1 MRLIVTEKN
10 NSAKKISEILSG
22 GTAKEDSSYKT
33 PFYTWEGSDGPQMTI
48 GLKGHVLNPAFPEAY
63 SNWQQTNP
71 RDLVDAELIKEP
83 TDKNVV
89 RALKKVAKDADDLV
103 IATDFDREG
112 ELIGLEALHQ
122 VLESNPELAT
132 LEINGEGGATGS
144 VVKRARYSALTKD
157 EIERAFSNLD
167 VLSYPLANAGAAR
180 QDMDLIW
187 GAALTRAVSTAT
199 RRFGS
204 NFLSVGRVQSPT
216 LGLIVQRELER
227 RAHEPVPFWE
237 VHATFG
243 HPEGSFVAEHTTDKF
258 WEEKEAKAA
267 VANSRTPGTVKE
279 ITAKKNTRKPPTPL
293 NTTAFTTDA
302 SSRLGITPSRA
313 MRIAEDLYMD
323 GYISY
328 PRTDNTVY
336 PKSINVKELV
346 RDLVG
351 IQDFKAAEFL
361 LDGRSLEATRGKKE
375 TTDHPPI
382 YPTQAVNPHRLEAR
396 SEAHRKVYELVA
408 RRFLA
413 TFSPP
418 MISESTRANI
428 ETARGSQST
437 ETASGDSDVGE
448 NGETYFVRGSV
459 VVDPGYAAIYT
470 YARSADT
477 EIPKLEEGQELALED
492 VEMEGKETP
501 PPPRISQGKLI
512 EMMEERGLG
521 TKATRADTIQ
531 KLYDRGY
538 VFANPPEPSETGIA
552 MCKAFEHYVPRMATP
567 DMTAEMEAEMDQ
579 IAAGEMTKDQVLSDS
594 RDMLRSAFDEMGDD
608 VKTDDEDSKWRKFAR
623 EIWAGMDQDRILG
636 PCIVC
641 QEAGRKQEDGS
652 PNMLRIIKARKSGKR
667 FVGCQGWDGD
677 NPDSPDSCDQTF
689 PLPQRVRGLYKIEE
703 VCSVCGRTPRLQVIP
718 WRGRPWKLCLNDE
731 CPSMAEMKRR
741 RAEREAAKAAK
752 EAAEAAEQ
760 DGKTENGDAIDPKE
774 AAKEA
779 EKIAGQAS
787 ATKVKRARNGRSGA
801 KTGNAAKAKNGTR
814 SRAKSGNGAKGKS
827 ARSKPPAKS

>member
-10 NSAKKISEILSG
+10 NSAKKIADILSG
-22 GTAKEDSSYKT
+22 GTAKEGSSFKT
-33 PFYTWEGSDGPQMTI
+33 PYYEWSDEGGEQMTI
-48 GLKGHVLNPAFPEAY
+48 GLKGHVLNPAFPESY
-63 SNWQQTNP
+63 SNWQKTNP
-71 RDLVDAELIKEP
+71 RDLIDAELIKEP

-89 RALKKVAKDADDLV
+89 RALKKVAKDADDII
-103 IATDFDREG
+103 IATDYDREG
-112 ELIGLEALHQ
+112 ELIGLEALHE
-122 VLESNPELAT
+122 VLESNPKLAD
-132 LEINGEGGATGS
+132 LEMNGGNGGASGS
-144 VVKRARYSALTKD
+144 PVKRARYSALTKD

-167 VLSYPLANAGAAR
+167 ELSYPLANAGAAR

-237 VHATFG
+237 VTASFG
-243 HPEGSFVAEHTTDKF
+243 HPDGNFVAEHTTDKF
-258 WEEKEAKAA
+258 WDEAEAKAA
-267 VANSRTPGTVKE
+267 VENSKTPGTVKE
-279 ITAKKNTRKPPTPL
+279 ISARKNNRKPPTPL

-336 PKSINVKELV
+336 PKSIDTKELIQQ
-346 RDLVG
+346 LVG
-351 IQDFKAAEFL
+351 VEDFKAAEFL

-382 YPTQAVNPHRLEAR
+382 YPTQAVNPMRLEAR
-396 SEAHRKVYELVA
+396 SEAHRRVYELVA

-418 MISESTRANI
+418 MVSESTRANI
-428 ETARGSQST
+428 ETNTNTNLGT
-437 ETASGDSDVGE
+437 ERPP
-448 NGETYFVRGSV
+448 ETYFVRGSV
-459 VVDPGYAAIYT
+459 VLDPGYAAIYT

-477 EIPKLEEGQELALED
+477 EIPKLEEGQELSLEG
-492 VEMEGKETP
+492 VELEGKETP

-512 EMMEERGLG
+512 EMMEEAGLG
-521 TKATRADTIQ
+521 TKATRADIIQ

-538 VFANPPEPSETGIA
+538 VFNNPPEPSETGIA
-552 MCKAFEHYVPRMATP
+552 MSKAFENYVPRMATP

-579 IAAGEMTKDQVLSDS
+579 IAAGEMTKDQVLKDS

-608 VKTDDEDSKWRKFAR
+608 VKTEDEEAKWRKFAR
-623 EIWAGMDQDRILG
+623 EVWAGMDQDRILG

-641 QEAGRKQEDGS
+641 EEAGRKQEDGS
-652 PNMLRIIKARKSGKR
+652 PHMLRIIKARKSGKR
-667 FVGCQGWDGD
+667 FVGCSGWDGD

-689 PLPQRVRGLYKIEE
+689 PLPQRVRGLYKIED
-703 VCSVCGRTPRLQVIP
+703 VCSVCGRTPRLQVVP
-718 WRGRPWKLCLNDE
+718 WRGRPWKLCLNDD
-731 CPSMAEMKRR
+731 CPSMAEMKAR
-741 RAEREAAKAAK
+741 RAEREKAKAEK
-752 EAAEAAEQ
+752 EAAEAAAK
-760 DGKTENGDAIDPKE
+760 DGADGEAVDPEE

-779 EKIAGQAS
+779 EKIAAKAS
-787 ATKVKRARNGRSGA
+787 ATKVKRARSSKAGNGSR
-801 KTGNAAKAKNGTR
+801 AKNG
-814 SRAKSGNGAKGKS
+814 SKSKPRAK
-827 ARSKPPAKS
+827 R

>member
-10 NSAKKISEILSG
+10 NSAKKIADILSG
-22 GTAKEDSSYKT
+22 GTAKEGASYKT
-33 PFYTWEGSDGPQMTI
+33 PYYEWSDENGDQMTI
-48 GLKGHVLNPAFPEAY
+48 GLKGHVLNPAFPESY
-63 SNWQQTNP
+63 DNWQQTNP
-71 RDLVDAELIKEP
+71 RDLIDAELIKEP

-89 RALKKVAKDADDLV
+89 RALKKVAKGADDIV
-103 IATDFDREG
+103 IATDYDREG
-112 ELIGLEALHQ
+112 ELIGLEALQ
-122 VLESNPELAT
+122 EIVEANPQLAT
-132 LEINGEGGATGS
+132 SNNGDFAG
-144 VVKRARYSALTKD
+144 VKRARYSALTKD
-157 EIERAFSNLD
+157 EIQRAFDDLD
-167 VLSYPLANAGAAR
+167 ELSMPLANAGAAR

-187 GAALTRAVSTAT
+187 GATLTRAVSMAT

-227 RAHEPVPFWE
+227 RAHEPEPFWE
-237 VHATFG
+237 VTATFA
-243 HPEGSFVAEHTTDKF
+243 HPDGSFVAEHTTDRF
-258 WEEKEAKAA
+258 WKEKEAKAA
-267 VANSRTPGTVKE
+267 VENSKSPGTVAE
-279 ITAKKNTRKPPTPL
+279 ISARKNTRKPPTPL
-293 NTTAFTTDA
+293 NTTAFTSDA

-336 PKSINVKELV
+336 PKSLDTKELV
-346 RDLVG
+346 KQLVA
-351 IQDFKAAEFL
+351 IDAFKAAEFL
-361 LDGRSLEATRGKKE
+361 LEKSSLKATRGKKE

-382 YPTQAVNPHRLEAR
+382 YPTQAVNPMRLEAR
-396 SEAHRKVYELVA
+396 SEAHRRVYELVA

-418 MISESTRANI
+418 MVTESTRANI
-428 ETARGSQST
+428 VTAPAQGIAKSGSNR
-437 ETASGDSDVGE
+437 EVDVR
-448 NGETYFVRGSV
+448 GETYFVRGSV
-459 VVDPGYAAIYT
+459 VLAPGFAAIYT

-477 EIPKLEEGQELALED
+477 EIPKLDEGQELKLEG
-492 VEMEGKETP
+492 VEIEGKETP

-521 TKATRADTIQ
+521 TKATRADIIQ

-538 VFANPPEPSETGIA
+538 VFGNPPEPSETGIA
-552 MCKAFEHYVPRMATP
+552 MAKAFEHYVPRMATP
-567 DMTAEMEAEMDQ
+567 EMTAEMEAEMDQ
-579 IAAGEMTKDQVLSDS
+579 IEAGEVSKDEVLADS

-608 VKTDDEDSKWRKFAR
+608 VKTEDEDAKWRKFAR
-623 EIWAGMDQDRILG
+623 EIWAGMDQDRVLG

-641 QEAGRKQEDGS
+641 KEAGRTQPDGS
-652 PNMLRIIKARKSGKR
+652 PNMLRIIKARKSGKQ

-689 PLPQRVRGLYKIEE
+689 PLPQRVKGLYKIEE

-741 RAEREAAKAAK
+741 REERERARAAKAAQK
-752 EAAEAAEQ
+752 DGKAGDEEAEAV
-760 DGKTENGDAIDPKE
+760 
-774 AAKEA
+774 EA

-787 ATKVKRARNGRSGA
+787 ATKVKRARNGSGS
-801 KTGNAAKAKNGTR
+801 R
-814 SRAKSGNGAKGKS
+814 SRAKSRNGSRAKP
-827 ARSKPPAKS
+827 RAKR